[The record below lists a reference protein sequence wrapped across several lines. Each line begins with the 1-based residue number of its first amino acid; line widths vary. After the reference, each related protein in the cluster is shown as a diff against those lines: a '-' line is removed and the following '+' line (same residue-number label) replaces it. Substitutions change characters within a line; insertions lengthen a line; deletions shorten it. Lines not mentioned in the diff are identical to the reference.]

1 MNQTK
6 RSKKLNVTISARGVL
21 FYYGGTLDGEGWHW
35 FDRTLDLYRRAGCEL
50 PDEEIKRAFYTA
62 EEAIADEARQRR
74 YRLRP
79 LLERHVELQMA
90 VLGGG
95 ARRFARVLVD
105 GFCAMSQ
112 EGWRQSRDLLSR
124 LRGRARLGVV
134 SNYYGNLDVQLD
146 EAGLS
151 PLLDAVV
158 ESVHVGLA
166 KPDPAIYRL
175 AAERLGVAPRDVVMI
190 GDNFDRDCRA
200 AKQAGMRAVWLRRD
214 RAEPPQPG
222 IVDRVIARLSEFELE
237 RERDPRVQP

>member
-1 MNQTK
+1 MGT
-6 RSKKLNVTISARGVL
+6 LNVPIFARGVL
-21 FYYGGTLDGEGWHW
+21 FDYGGTLDGEGWHW
-35 FDRTLDLYRRAGCEL
+35 FDRTLDLYRRAGCAL
-50 PDEEIKRAFYTA
+50 PDDEIKRAFYTA
-62 EEAIADEARQRR
+62 DEAIADEARQRR

-79 LLERHVELQMA
+79 LLERHMELQIA
-90 VLGGG
+90 VLGDR
-95 ARRFARVLVD
+95 ARRFAQPLVD
-105 GFCAMSQ
+105 GFCAISH
-112 EGWRQSRDLLSR
+112 EGWRQSRELLSR

-175 AAERLGVAPRDVVMI
+175 AAERLGVVAADVVMV

-200 AKQAGMRAVWLRRD
+200 AKLAGLRAIWLRRD
-214 RAEPPQPG
+214 AAEPPQPG
-222 IVDRVIARLSEFELE
+222 IADRVIAHLSEIELE
-237 RERDPRVQP
+237 QGAQGQR